1 MSPGGGWNRLRYDLS
16 DHLPSFSRHP
26 PDSIL
31 YAKELTL
38 RRLIPPPVS
47 SHILALSVHPGAVA
61 TDQEKAAQEPYG
73 ILGTALVAAS
83 RVFFMSPEQGAES
96 ALWASTSVKLE
107 GGDEKA
113 IQKYQGAYLTQPDD
127 SVSSGGGLWRSIWL
141 NRGHG

>member
-1 MSPGGGWNRLRYDLS
+1 MSPGESWKARGTIRLTIRVC
-16 DHLPSFSRHP
+16 LPRSP

-96 ALWASTSVKLE
+96 ALWASTSIKLE

-113 IQKYQGAYLTQPDD
+113 VQKYQGAYLTQPDD